1 MCWPWTKLKFE
12 TGLNAATMHTLTA
25 DDLAREPLQLLDD
38 AALGQPS
45 LVVRDGEPLLLA
57 IPMGDGLD
65 AAEVRME
72 LAARLY
78 DRNQISLGLAAR
90 LAGLTYVDMLDE
102 LGRRG
107 IATIRLTPGELDRE
121 LAAFT
126 D

>member
-1 MCWPWTKLKFE
+1 
-12 TGLNAATMHTLTA
+12 MHTLTA
-25 DDLAREPLQLLDD
+25 DDLARQPLQLLDD

-65 AAEVRME
+65 AAEVRLE

-90 LAGLTYVDMLDE
+90 LAGLTYVDMFDE

-121 LAAFT
+121 LAAFA